1 MNQSANGKKR
11 RSPRS
16 KAGKILLNLVVTL
29 VVGLVYF
36 YVSLPALNPQ
46 SGDFYSF
53 IGLLCITY
61 VISAL
66 ITSGFSSGLDQAAM
80 PKEHFKEYFRF
91 IKQQCLPIGVLFLA
105 LIAVALVGQVISM
118 PIFRAGAYRDLL
130 TVETGDFAKEITQ
143 ISFDE
148 IPTLDKDSA
157 NYLGDRQMGTLSDM
171 VSQFDY
177 SNESRCV

>member
-36 YVSLPALNPQ
+36 YLSLPPLNPQ

-53 IGLLCITY
+53 IGQLCITY

-66 ITSGFSSGLDQAAM
+66 ITYGF
-80 PKEHFKEYFRF
+80 
-91 IKQQCLPIGVLFLA
+91 
-105 LIAVALVGQVISM
+105 
-118 PIFRAGAYRDLL
+118 
-130 TVETGDFAKEITQ
+130 T
-143 ISFDE
+143 
-148 IPTLDKDSA
+148 
-157 NYLGDRQMGTLSDM
+157 
-171 VSQFDY
+171 
-177 SNESRCV
+177 